1 VSLSSQYAQLAFPEE
16 LSPFGSDFVSDWT
29 VSLGLQLP
37 IFTGGRIGGEVRAAR
52 ANLTEAEL
60 RLQQSRE
67 LAQVDARNAAIQME
81 AAEAGWQASAGTV
94 EQAARAY
101 AIAELRYRE
110 GISTQT
116 ELLDSRIQ
124 LQQAQ
129 ASRARAARDL
139 QIAKVRVLLLPS
151 LPLAQSAPAQAAAST
166 PAGTNNSSTPVY
178 RAVAP
183 ETTESSLTGNQTRAA
198 GQ

>member
-1 VSLSSQYAQLAFPEE
+1 
-16 LSPFGSDFVSDWT
+16 
-29 VSLGLQLP
+29 
-37 IFTGGRIGGEVRAAR
+37 
-52 ANLTEAEL
+52 
-60 RLQQSRE
+60 
-67 LAQVDARNAAIQME
+67 ME

-101 AIAELRYRE
+101 EIAELRYRE

-151 LPLAQSAPAQAAAST
+151 LPLAPSAPAQTAST
-166 PAGTNNSSTPVY
+166 EAGTNNSSAPVY

-183 ETTESSLTGNQTRAA
+183 ETTESSLTGNQTGAA